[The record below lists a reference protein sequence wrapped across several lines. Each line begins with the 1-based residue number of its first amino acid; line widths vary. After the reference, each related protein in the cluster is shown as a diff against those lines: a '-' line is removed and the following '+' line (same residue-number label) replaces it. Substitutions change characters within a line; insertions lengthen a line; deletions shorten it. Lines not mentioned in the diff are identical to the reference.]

1 MRMRDRH
8 IYNLLGL
15 TFDAIGMEGTVN
27 AILDAING
35 NQKLFLSTPNL
46 NFLVASLKSEAFRR
60 SVLNSNLSI
69 ADGMP
74 IVFMCKLLNI
84 PITERVAGS
93 SLIDELRNNITCRN
107 KPIKV
112 FFFGG
117 QDGIAERAHKKL
129 NQDKGGLTSVG
140 YLNPGFGTV
149 QDMSSTDIIESINK
163 AGPDFIIVSL
173 GAKKGQ
179 AWIEENRQQLNAN
192 VISHLG
198 AVVNF
203 IAGNVK
209 RAPHWVQKI
218 HMEWIWRIKEEPTL
232 FKRYLNDGCVFLKL
246 LITKILPYR
255 LIIKWYNAHTTPKI
269 TVDDDLCVISF
280 KGDLTLPQK
289 QLLNVTFEQ
298 FKARENDLT
307 LDMSKV
313 TYVDQAILGVLLNA
327 FALREKNGF
336 KIRITGLTQP
346 MKRIFQLNNL
356 AYMVENP

>member
-1 MRMRDRH
+1 MRRRDRH

-35 NQKLFLSTPNL
+35 NQKLILSTPNL

-149 QDMSSTDIIESINK
+149 QDMSSTDIIEIAEAACRILAGVVTWRAADSIGSAVACHQCIGSTK
-163 AGPDFIIVSL
+163 GRL
-173 GAKKGQ
+173 G
-179 AWIEENRQQLNAN
+179 RP
-192 VISHLG
+192 V
-198 AVVNF
+198 
-203 IAGNVK
+203 
-209 RAPHWVQKI
+209 
-218 HMEWIWRIKEEPTL
+218 
-232 FKRYLNDGCVFLKL
+232 GCV
-246 LITKILPYR
+246 P
-255 LIIKWYNAHTTPKI
+255 
-269 TVDDDLCVISF
+269 CV
-280 KGDLTLPQK
+280 LTDGAAA
-289 QLLNVTFEQ
+289 V
-298 FKARENDLT
+298 
-307 LDMSKV
+307 
-313 TYVDQAILGVLLNA
+313 
-327 FALREKNGF
+327 
-336 KIRITGLTQP
+336 
-346 MKRIFQLNNL
+346 
-356 AYMVENP
+356 